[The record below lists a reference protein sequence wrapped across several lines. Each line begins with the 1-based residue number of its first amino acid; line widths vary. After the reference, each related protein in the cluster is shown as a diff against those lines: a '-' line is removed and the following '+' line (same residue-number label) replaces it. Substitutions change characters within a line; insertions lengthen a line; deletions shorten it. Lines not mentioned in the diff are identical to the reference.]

1 MRFLNDSAKR
11 LNPGLTA
18 VLISRSDRSKRL
30 STIHWWTRCSVSLV
44 CVGLALCLLQG
55 CGKNVKKEP
64 WDVGEVVTWRISDDL
79 VVKGKLGT
87 RRRHIPLSPQGE
99 AALYVPTE
107 WRYMGQFPI
116 DYVPERYPLIT
127 AEEARRAMEPG
138 RPLEFDLMLN
148 GSWVV
153 PTDAPYSPQAASS
166 AIDHPDQVRV
176 QYDGKAD
183 GYIESITT
191 FRYAGN
197 AISEEH
203 SFEKIGLTCKIFEDR
218 YDGKLGSF
226 NPTHCYHASED
237 LEKRVAAFSIYN
249 GLREM
254 RVIFFRT
261 RQGRTERVTID
272 MSKANIAQWKLIE
285 TKVWDL
291 IDRWNVI
298 S

>member
-1 MRFLNDSAKR
+1 MQKKKADSKPVW
-11 LNPGLTA
+11 LL
-18 VLISRSDRSKRL
+18 VLPVL
-30 STIHWWTRCSVSLV
+30 LA
-44 CVGLALCLLQG
+44 GLAVQG

-87 RRRHIPLSPQGE
+87 RRRHIQLSQQIDDVFYHPE
-99 AALYVPTE
+99 SI
-107 WRYMGQFPI
+107 RYMGQFPI
-116 DYVPERYPLIT
+116 DYEPERFQKLQ
-127 AEEARRAMEPG
+127 AEQAMQLEKPYAG
-138 RPLEFDLMLN
+138 YALEFDLMLN

-153 PTDAPYSPQAASS
+153 PTDTPYSPQAASS

-254 RVIFFRT
+254 RVSFCRT
-261 RQGRTERVTID
+261 RQGRTESVEID

>member
-1 MRFLNDSAKR
+1 MTDGATEGAGERRPEGLGAAQRQAHRHPVALLADLQVVAPARAVVEVARAIRETPLGPGQHR
-11 LNPGLTA
+11 LRLGVHLGVALGRGRRQGVEGVHA
-18 VLISRSDRSKRL
+18 VR
-30 STIHWWTRCSVSLV
+30 
-44 CVGLALCLLQG
+44 VGAGVETQ
-55 CGKNVKKEP
+55 E
-64 WDVGEVVTWRISDDL
+64 GEVGRGSRHGANLYHPVAHLPSICRQPGPIS
-79 VVKGKLGT
+79 
-87 RRRHIPLSPQGE
+87 
-99 AALYVPTE
+99 
-107 WRYMGQFPI
+107 
-116 DYVPERYPLIT
+116 
-127 AEEARRAMEPG
+127 
-138 RPLEFDLMLN
+138 
-148 GSWVV
+148 
-153 PTDAPYSPQAASS
+153 
-166 AIDHPDQVRV
+166 DHPDQVRV

-254 RVIFFRT
+254 RVSFCRT
-261 RQGRTERVTID
+261 RQGRTESVEID